1 MASSGPRFCPRC
13 GTARVGD
20 MAFCPNCGLDLRELP
35 RDEALADGPAVS
47 SGETGREPP
56 SVPSDRPAEPRSAR
70 DRGEPI
76 REGTLLGRLFLPGLL
91 VLLLLLAG
99 AWLLGW
105 GPFGRGGDDDGPF
118 AGGPTATASPSSP
131 FLPAVTAQPSFS
143 LPPGFTAPPVGLTI
157 LSPADGS
164 VVGAKNVTVIGTAP
178 PGLRI
183 TQDIS
188 LGFDRHATADGTGH
202 WAIEADLADGEN
214 QLRFRIG
221 DDPSTTQTIRV
232 IYLPPAS

>member
-1 MASSGPRFCPRC
+1 MASSGSRFCPRC
-13 GTARVGD
+13 GTGRVGD
-20 MAFCPNCGLDLRELP
+20 MGFCPNCGLDLRELP
-35 RDEALADGPAVS
+35 KDGSSTAHPPAKP
-47 SGETGREPP
+47 GQRPPEPP
-56 SVPSDRPAEPRSAR
+56 LAR

-91 VLLLLLAG
+91 VVLLLLAG

-105 GPFGRGGDDDGPF
+105 GPFGRGGDAGPF
-118 AGGPTATASPSSP
+118 AGGPTQTATPSSP

-143 LPPGFTAPPVGLTI
+143 LPPGLTAPPVGLTI

-202 WAIEADLADGEN
+202 WAIDAELAEGEN
-214 QLRFRIG
+214 QLKFRIG

>member
-1 MASSGPRFCPRC
+1 MAPSGPRFCPRC

-20 MAFCPNCGLDLRELP
+20 MAFCPNCGLDLRDLP
-35 RDEALADGPAVS
+35 QDHAPAGGPAVPS
-47 SGETGREPP
+47 EEPREVA
-56 SVPSDRPAEPRSAR
+56 SAPSDRPPAPRPYRA
-70 DRGEPI
+70 EPI

-99 AWLLGW
+99 TWLLGW
-105 GPFGRGGDDDGPF
+105 GPFGRGGGNAGPF
-118 AGGPTATASPSSP
+118 TGGPTATATPSSP
-131 FLPAVTAQPSFS
+131 FLPAITAQPSLS

-202 WAIEADLADGEN
+202 WAIEAELAEGQND
-214 QLRFRIG
+214 LRFRIG
-221 DDPSTTQTIRV
+221 DDPSTTQSIRV

>member
-1 MASSGPRFCPRC
+1 MAQSGPRFCPRC

-35 RDEALADGPAVS
+35 RDDPLAAGTRPP
-47 SGETGREPP
+47 EPP
-56 SVPSDRPAEPRSAR
+56 PAPPARDDAAGPPPPSSAR
-70 DRGEPI
+70 DRSEPT

-99 AWLLGW
+99 VWVLGW
-105 GPFGRGGDDDGPF
+105 GPFGRGGGDAGPL
-118 AGGPTATASPSSP
+118 AAGPTATPSAP
-131 FLPAVTAQPSFS
+131 FLPAVTSQPSFS

-202 WAIEADLADGEN
+202 WAIDAELAEGQNDLK
-214 QLRFRIG
+214 FRIG

>member
-35 RDEALADGPAVS
+35 RDEAPGAG
-47 SGETGREPP
+47 P
-56 SVPSDRPAEPRSAR
+56 SVAGDNLRDPALAPSDRPPEPRSAPP
-70 DRGEPI
+70 DRGAPM
-76 REGTLLGRLFLPGLL
+76 REGTLLGRLLLPRLLFLL
-91 VLLLLLAG
+91 VLLAG
-99 AWLLGW
+99 AWALGW
-105 GPFGRGGDDDGPF
+105 GPFGRGGDGGAI
-118 AGGPTATASPSSP
+118 AGGPTAAATPSSP
-131 FLPAVTAQPSFS
+131 FLPAVTAQPSIS
-143 LPPGFTAPPVGLTI
+143 LPPGVTAPPVGLTI

-188 LGFDRHATADGTGH
+188 LGFDRHATADSTGP
-202 WAIEADLADGEN
+202 L
-214 QLRFRIG
+214 G
-221 DDPSTTQTIRV
+221 DRGRAHGRPERPQVPDR
-232 IYLPPAS
+232 

>member
-35 RDEALADGPAVS
+35 RDEALAGGPAVS
-47 SGETGREPP
+47 SGESLREPP
-56 SVPSDRPAEPRSAR
+56 STSSDRLPEPPSAR
-70 DRGEPI
+70 DGGEPI

-99 AWLLGW
+99 AWVLGW
-105 GPFGRGGDDDGPF
+105 GPFGRGGDDGPIT
-118 AGGPTATASPSSP
+118 GGPTATATPSSP

-202 WAIEADLADGEN
+202 WAIEAELAEGQNDLK
-214 QLRFRIG
+214 FRIG
-221 DDPSTTQTIRV
+221 DDPSTTQSIRV
-232 IYLPPAS
+232 IYVPPAS

>member
-20 MAFCPNCGLDLRELP
+20 MAFCPNCGLDLRERSRDDAVAGGPPPLP
-35 RDEALADGPAVS
+35 APPARDAPG
-47 SGETGREPP
+47 PP
-56 SVPSDRPAEPRSAR
+56 SASPSPPVR
-70 DRGEPI
+70 DGERI

-99 AWLLGW
+99 GWVLGW
-105 GPFGRGGDDDGPF
+105 GPFDRGAADNGPLV
-118 AGGPTATASPSSP
+118 GGPAATPSSP

-202 WAIEADLADGEN
+202 WAIEAELTEGQNDLK
-214 QLRFRIG
+214 FRIG
-221 DDPSTTQTIRV
+221 DDPSTTQSIRV

>member
-20 MAFCPNCGLDLRELP
+20 MAFCPNCGLDLRDLP
-35 RDEALADGPAVS
+35 TEDAMGI
-47 SGETGREPP
+47 GPP
-56 SVPSDRPAEPRSAR
+56 SPAGPPPPTR
-70 DRGEPI
+70 DRGQPI
-76 REGTLLGRLFLPGLL
+76 GEGTLLGRLFLPGLL
-91 VLLLLLAG
+91 ILLMLLAG

-105 GPFGRGGDDDGPF
+105 GPFGRSGGDTGPL
-118 AGGPTATASPSSP
+118 AGGPTATTTPSSP

-202 WAIEADLADGEN
+202 WAIDAELAEGEN

-221 DDPSTTQTIRV
+221 DDSSTTQTVRV
-232 IYLPPAS
+232 VYLAPAAP

>member
-1 MASSGPRFCPRC
+1 
-13 GTARVGD
+13 
-20 MAFCPNCGLDLRELP
+20 MAFCPNCGLDLRDLP
-35 RDEALADGPAVS
+35 RDDAIGGQRLPPPPTPA
-47 SGETGREPP
+47 REVTPAPP
-56 SVPSDRPAEPRSAR
+56 ATAR

-105 GPFGRGGDDDGPF
+105 GPFGRGGDAGPIADGP
-118 AGGPTATASPSSP
+118 TQNATPSSP
-131 FLPAVTAQPSFS
+131 FLPALTAQPSFS
-143 LPPGFTAPPVGLTI
+143 LAPGFTAPPVGLTI

-202 WAIEADLADGEN
+202 WAIDAELAEGEN
-214 QLRFRIG
+214 QLKFRIG
-221 DDPSTTQTIRV
+221 DDPSTTQAIRV

>member
-13 GTARVGD
+13 GTARVSD
-20 MAFCPNCGLDLRELP
+20 MAFCPNCGLDLREVP
-35 RDEALADGPAVS
+35 RDDPAGGPAAVTS
-47 SGETGREPP
+47 RETVPEPP
-56 SVPSDRPAEPRSAR
+56 SVPSDTPPEPPFAR

-91 VLLLLLAG
+91 VLLVLLAG
-99 AWLLGW
+99 AWVLRW
-105 GPFGRGGDDDGPF
+105 GPFAPAGGDTGPF
-118 AGGPTATASPSSP
+118 AAPPAGTATPSSP
-131 FLPAVTAQPSFS
+131 FLPAVTAQPSSS
-143 LPPGFTAPPVGLTI
+143 LPAGFTAPPVGLTI

-188 LGFDRHATADGTGH
+188 LGLDRHATADGTGH
-202 WAIEADLADGEN
+202 WAIEAELAEGQNDLK
-214 QLRFRIG
+214 FRIG
-221 DDPSTTQTIRV
+221 DDPSTTQSIRV

>member
-1 MASSGPRFCPRC
+1 M
-13 GTARVGD
+13 
-20 MAFCPNCGLDLRELP
+20 
-35 RDEALADGPAVS
+35 
-47 SGETGREPP
+47 
-56 SVPSDRPAEPRSAR
+56 
-70 DRGEPI
+70 
-76 REGTLLGRLFLPGLL
+76 LGRLFLPGLL

-99 AWLLGW
+99 AWVLGW
-105 GPFGRGGDDDGPF
+105 GPFGRGSDGGPL
-118 AGGPTATASPSSP
+118 AGGPTATPSSP

-202 WAIEADLADGEN
+202 WAIEAELSGGPERPQVPD
-214 QLRFRIG
+214 R
-221 DDPSTTQTIRV
+221 
-232 IYLPPAS
+232 

>member
-35 RDEALADGPAVS
+35 RDEALAGGPAVS
-47 SGETGREPP
+47 SGEPRVPP
-56 SVPSDRPAEPRSAR
+56 SAPSDRPPEPRSY
-70 DRGEPI
+70 RGETA

-91 VLLLLLAG
+91 VLLLILAG

-105 GPFGRGGDDDGPF
+105 GPFGRGGGDAGPL
-118 AGGPTATASPSSP
+118 AGGPTATASPTSP
-131 FLPAVTAQPSFS
+131 FLPAVTAQPSIS

-202 WAIEADLADGEN
+202 WAIEAELAEGQNDLK
-214 QLRFRIG
+214 FRIG
-221 DDPSTTQTIRV
+221 DDPSTTQSIRV

>member
-1 MASSGPRFCPRC
+1 MTSSGPRFCPRC

-20 MAFCPNCGLDLRELP
+20 MAFCPNCGLDLHELP
-35 RDEALADGPAVS
+35 SDAAGSGPASPSQELSPGSPVRDR
-47 SGETGREPP
+47 REP
-56 SVPSDRPAEPRSAR
+56 V
-70 DRGEPI
+70 

-91 VLLLLLAG
+91 VLVLIGG

-105 GPFGRGGDDDGPF
+105 GPFGRTGGDPGPVI
-118 AGGPTATASPSSP
+118 GGPAATATPSSP

-143 LPPGFTAPPVGLTI
+143 AQPGLTAPPVGLTI

-202 WAIEADLADGEN
+202 WAIDAELSEGEN
-214 QLRFRIG
+214 QLSFRIG

-232 IYLPPAS
+232 TYVVPAAP

>member
-35 RDEALADGPAVS
+35 RDDAPAGGPAVS
-47 SGETGREPP
+47 SGEPRVPP
-56 SVPSDRPAEPRSAR
+56 SAPHDRPPEPRSY
-70 DRGEPI
+70 RGEPI
-76 REGTLLGRLFLPGLL
+76 REGTLVGRLFLPGLL

-105 GPFGRGGDDDGPF
+105 GPFGRGGGGAGPL
-118 AGGPTATASPSSP
+118 AGGPTPTPSSP

-202 WAIEADLADGEN
+202 WAIEAELAEGQNDLK
-214 QLRFRIG
+214 FRIG
-221 DDPSTTQTIRV
+221 DDPSTTQSIRV
-232 IYLPPAS
+232 IYLAPAAP

>member
-1 MASSGPRFCPRC
+1 MAPSGPRFCPRC

-20 MAFCPNCGLDLRELP
+20 MAFCPNCGLDLRDL
-35 RDEALADGPAVS
+35 
-47 SGETGREPP
+47 
-56 SVPSDRPAEPRSAR
+56 PSDPTAPGGVPHPSPPRVPAAPSGPPPPPPLRR
-70 DRGEPI
+70 DRGEPV
-76 REGTLLGRLFLPGLL
+76 REGTLLGRLVLPGLL
-91 VLLLLLAG
+91 VLLLLLGG
-99 AWLLGW
+99 AWLLGL
-105 GPFGRGGDDDGPF
+105 GPFGRASGEGPI
-118 AGGPTATASPSSP
+118 AGGPAASATPSSP
-131 FLPAVTAQPSFS
+131 FLPAVTAQPSLS

-157 LSPADGS
+157 LSPADGA

-202 WAIEADLADGEN
+202 WAIDAELSQGEN

-232 IYLPPAS
+232 IYLPPAR

>member
-1 MASSGPRFCPRC
+1 MASTGPRFCPRC

-35 RDEALADGPAVS
+35 RDEDAAGAPLSP
-47 SGETGREPP
+47 
-56 SVPSDRPAEPRSAR
+56 AR
-70 DRGEPI
+70 DTPAARPPASYRTEPM
-76 REGTLLGRLFLPGLL
+76 REGTLFGRLFLPALL
-91 VLLLLLAG
+91 VILLLLAG

-105 GPFGRGGDDDGPF
+105 GPFGRASGEPGPLTG
-118 AGGPTATASPSSP
+118 APTATATPSSP
-131 FLPAVTAQPSFS
+131 FLPAVTAQPSVS
-143 LPPGFTAPPVGLTI
+143 LPPGLTAPPVGLTI

-164 VVGAKNVTVIGTAP
+164 VVGAKHVTVIGTAP
-178 PGLRI
+178 PGLVI

-202 WAIEADLADGEN
+202 WAIDAELADGEN
-214 QLRFRIG
+214 DLKFRIG
-221 DDPSTTQTIRV
+221 DDPSTTQSIRV